1 PGARRCGNQDLPDST
16 RVLRSRRSRC
26 WKQWSRL
33 RPAASFSMATRR
45 TPNSLGPALALPTC
59 RQPPG
64 LSLRKKESPLNFTPL
79 VPPGRQGRAPSVPR
93 RVPNYASASLK
104 AQSPVQPLRLRNWF
118 SPAPPT
124 SLGLHCLPLDKLL
137 ENLTSLL
144 AQFGKE
150 PLCSLETMDKYDVI
164 KAIGEGAFGKA
175 YLARGKSDG
184 RHCVIKEINFAKMP
198 IQEKEASRKEVSLLA
213 KMKHPNIVTF
223 FSSFQE
229 NNRLF
234 IVMEY
239 CDGGDLMKRISRQR
253 GVLFSEDQILSWF
266 VQISLGLKHI
276 HDRKI
281 LHRDVKAQNIFLSK
295 NGMVAKL
302 GDFGIARALNNSM
315 ELARTCVGTPYYLSP
330 EICQN
335 KPYNNKTDIWSLGC
349 VLYELCTLRHP
360 FAGDNLHQLVLKICQ
375 AHFAPISPRFS
386 YDLQSLISQ
395 LFKVS
400 PRDRPSINSILKRP
414 FLEKLI
420 SKFLTPEVI
429 KEEFNHTLIRRARP
443 SASLP
448 AGRVV
453 PDPNKQKVRFQG
465 KYLPRS
471 RISVPMKRKEI
482 LHRKE
487 WRPPTGAQK
496 PESIKMVE
504 RPKFAAACGHYDYY
518 YAQLDLLR
526 NRAQAL
532 RYHYVPR
539 KDAGSEENYHQ
550 EEVCTPSPGQW
561 PAEYLQ
567 RKFEAQQYKLK
578 VEKQLGLRPSSA
590 EPRHNRR
597 GNGEEPRPQEPQ
609 LRRNEVKEQE
619 YWKQLEE
626 IRQQYH
632 KDMKEIQKRMGNEV
646 EEDLKVSHKTY
657 LVKKSNLPIQQ
668 EAPEEDTPV
677 QDIERDLKQIRLQNI
692 KESIIPEQKYKAK
705 RGVKFEINLDNCI
718 SDENT
723 LQEEETMDMLNET
736 LTFGDGK
743 KFKEYKRM
751 KDHDD
756 YTEKA
761 LEKLCHPE
769 TELFIQEAAAAEN
782 RRQWEARA
790 PQTLLR
796 MMAESEVTSTCSTK
810 PEDGQVIVI
819 GDGPENRKQW
829 QQEAPGTL
837 MRVLAAAHLT
847 TSSFSANQGEFAGT
861 VKKWLPK
868 EDEME
873 MASGTE
879 VDEEQ
884 IELRLDDGDDDD
896 DTNFEES
903 EDELRNEV
911 VESLEKLATSKE
923 EDKREEA
930 SVSSKDEEKL
940 EGRESTTMQKYI
952 NDTINEDV
960 TNISTLPDNKICIVD
975 EDQETSR
982 ISQNTQM

>member
-1 PGARRCGNQDLPDST
+1 
-16 RVLRSRRSRC
+16 
-26 WKQWSRL
+26 
-33 RPAASFSMATRR
+33 
-45 TPNSLGPALALPTC
+45 
-59 RQPPG
+59 
-64 LSLRKKESPLNFTPL
+64 
-79 VPPGRQGRAPSVPR
+79 
-93 RVPNYASASLK
+93 
-104 AQSPVQPLRLRNWF
+104 
-118 SPAPPT
+118 
-124 SLGLHCLPLDKLL
+124 
-137 ENLTSLL
+137 
-144 AQFGKE
+144 
-150 PLCSLETMDKYDVI
+150 MDKYDVV

-175 YLARGKSDG
+175 YLAKGKSDG
-184 RHCVIKEINFAKMP
+184 KHCVIKEINFAKMP
-198 IQEKEASRKEVSLLA
+198 IQEKEASRKEVILLA

-253 GVLFSEDQILSWF
+253 GVLFGEDQILSWF

-281 LHRDVKAQNIFLSK
+281 LHRDIKAQNIFLSK

-302 GDFGIARALNNSM
+302 GDFGIARVLNNSM

-349 VLYELCTLRHP
+349 VLYELCTLKHP

-386 YDLQSLISQ
+386 HELRSLISQ

-420 SKFLTPEVI
+420 AKYLTPEVI
-429 KEEFNHTLIRRARP
+429 QEEFNHTLLSGARP
-443 SASLP
+443 SASRP
-448 AGRVV
+448 ARKVV
-453 PDPNKQKVRFQG
+453 PDSNKQKVRFQG
-465 KYLPRS
+465 KCLPRS
-471 RISVPMKRKEI
+471 RISVPVQRKDI

-496 PESIKMVE
+496 PVFIKMVE
-504 RPKFAAACGHYDYY
+504 RPKLAAVCGHYDYY

-526 NRAQAL
+526 QRAQAPS
-532 RYHYVPR
+532 HCFVPQ
-539 KDAGSEENYHQ
+539 KDAGSEENYNQ
-550 EEVCTPSPGQW
+550 EESHTPSPCQW
-561 PAEYLQ
+561 PAEYLH

-590 EPRHNRR
+590 EPCHNRR
-597 GNGEEPRPQEPQ
+597 SNKDEPRFQELQ
-609 LRRNEVKEQE
+609 LRRNEMKEQE

-632 KDMKEIQKRMGNEV
+632 KDIKEIRKRMGNEL
-646 EEDLKVSHKTY
+646 EEDSKVSHRTY
-657 LVKKSNLPIQQ
+657 LVKKSNLPIHQ

-692 KESIIPEQKYKAK
+692 KESVIPEQKYKAK

-723 LQEEETMDMLNET
+723 IQEEKAVDMLNET
-736 LTFGDGK
+736 LTFEDGK
-743 KFKEYKRM
+743 KFKESKRI
-751 KDHDD
+751 KDHED
-756 YTEKA
+756 YTDKA
-761 LEKLCHPE
+761 FEKLCRPE
-769 TELFIQEAAAAEN
+769 AELFIQEAAAAEN

-796 MMAESEVTSTCSTK
+796 MMAESEVTSTCTTK

-819 GDGPENRKQW
+819 GGVPENRKQW
-829 QQEAPGTL
+829 RHEAPETL
-837 MRVLAAAHLT
+837 MSVLAAAHLT
-847 TSSFSANQGEFAGT
+847 TSSFSANQGEFVGT

-868 EDEME
+868 EDERMME

-879 VDEEQ
+879 ADEEQ
-884 IELRLDDGDDDD
+884 LEPRSSDDDDDDD
-896 DTNFEES
+896 DTNFGES

-911 VESLEKLATSKE
+911 IESLEKLATSKE
-923 EDKREEA
+923 KEKREEA
-930 SVSSKDEEKL
+930 SGSSKEEEKL
-940 EGRESTTMQKYI
+940 EERQPTSMQKYAE
-952 NDTINEDV
+952 INEAMMTV
-960 TNISTLPDNKICIVD
+960 STLPDNKICIVD
-975 EDQETSR
+975 EDKETS
-982 ISQNTQM
+982 ITSQNTQM